1 MKQKFIWQ
9 RKLIS
14 CLQNVVMKKRLIRFK
29 RHNGG
34 SIIDVDIDEFVVELF
49 RSLLHR
55 YQVKLE
61 QSMKCSNF
69 LFDFSDEFFYD
80 SHKTSLKTGR

>member
-1 MKQKFIWQ
+1 
-9 RKLIS
+9 
-14 CLQNVVMKKRLIRFK
+14 MKKRLIRFK

>member
-1 MKQKFIWQ
+1 
-9 RKLIS
+9 
-14 CLQNVVMKKRLIRFK
+14 MKKRLIRFK

-49 RSLLHR
+49 RSLLYR

-69 LFDFSDEFFYD
+69 LFDFSD
-80 SHKTSLKTGR
+80 